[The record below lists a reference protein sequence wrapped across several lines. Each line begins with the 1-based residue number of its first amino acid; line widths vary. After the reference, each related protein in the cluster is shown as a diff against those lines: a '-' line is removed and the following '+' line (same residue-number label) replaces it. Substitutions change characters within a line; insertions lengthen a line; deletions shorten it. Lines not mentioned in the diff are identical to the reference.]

1 VWTAFPPSAKKSLE
15 KGGTRVREGRGT
27 EVGEAERQ
35 SQANV
40 VRLPRDWLGPR
51 ENLVPFGPRAVSL
64 DAEAAPPSAED
75 FWGERAATIH
85 DALQAPAN
93 AHPNSKSAGLA
104 GTPGAF
110 QPHRVDSVRGRP
122 RKAIFGIRIRMAS
135 ADRRMIA
142 AVVAGVAI
150 AVFVV
155 TAFASSMSSSRAHSQ
170 ALGRSQGGFAAV
182 LSSGVSNAMRVA
194 QIDLSKLRGDMAV
207 VHRAPVSS
215 GRRTPHVVRTPKP
228 GRKTASPSH
237 SATVSS
243 DSSAAAPSSPSRIE
257 APSSSTYP
265 PTTQTYDASNESAG
279 THSAAPTRSHSSS
292 TNPSNATLRSLITGA
307 GTCSCK

>member
-1 VWTAFPPSAKKSLE
+1 M
-15 KGGTRVREGRGT
+15 REGRGT
-27 EVGEAERQ
+27 EVGEAEPQ
-35 SQANV
+35 SQADV

-75 FWGERAATIH
+75 FWGERAAAIH

-110 QPHRVDSVRGRP
+110 QPPRVDSVRGRP
-122 RKAIFGIRIRMAS
+122 RKAIRGIHVRIAS
-135 ADRRMIA
+135 ADWRVVA
-142 AVVAGVAI
+142 ALAAGVAI
-150 AVFVV
+150 AVVV
-155 TAFASSMSSSRAHSQ
+155 VIAFASSISSSRAHSQ

-194 QIDLSKLRGDMAV
+194 KIELSKLRGDTAV

-215 GRRTPHVVRTPKP
+215 GRRTPRVVRTPKS
-228 GRKTASPSH
+228 GRKVASPSH

-243 DSSAAAPSSPSRIE
+243 DSSAAAPSSSTRTE

-265 PTTQTYDASNESAG
+265 ATTQTYDASNESVG
-279 THSAAPTRSHSSS
+279 THSDAPTRSHSSS
-292 TNPSNATLRSLITGA
+292 TNPSTATLRSLITGA